1 MENVYILGL
10 VSVFIIIIIVMVF
23 IFKSLLT
30 KSKNEKEI
38 LIEKL
43 SKSEKNIDHQVQVK
57 LEEITYSLRNQINDL
72 KQEIIEERESSYKRG
87 VDDSIKNFEKDFYVQ
102 IQPYKEDYEKE
113 QGFLFWESKE
123 KHIEAGYIYQLFIKG
138 LPALQPHYQ
147 PIERFKSINQKID
160 EDKVIK
166 LIEKATELYTGQV
179 GNFIKVAKNV
189 QQIS

>member
-57 LEEITYSLRNQINDL
+57 LEEIT
-72 KQEIIEERESSYKRG
+72 
-87 VDDSIKNFEKDFYVQ
+87 
-102 IQPYKEDYEKE
+102 
-113 QGFLFWESKE
+113 
-123 KHIEAGYIYQLFIKG
+123 
-138 LPALQPHYQ
+138 
-147 PIERFKSINQKID
+147 
-160 EDKVIK
+160 
-166 LIEKATELYTGQV
+166 
-179 GNFIKVAKNV
+179 
-189 QQIS
+189 